1 MGGNGPMKDDLLTTG
16 SISEPQIRSRSGISP
31 IWILPI
37 VALIIAGWLV
47 YKSVVDAGINVVIT
61 FATAQ
66 GIEKGKTRVL
76 FRGTPVGMVK
86 DLAINKDFKGVDVQV
101 KFVKSA
107 KSLLAKD
114 TRFWMVEPRISTQ
127 GITGLETILRGNYIG
142 MLPGKGKESHKFTAL
157 SEPPPM
163 TSTEPGF
170 QIQLTA
176 SNLDSLTTGSMVY
189 FKGIEV
195 GNIQRC
201 ALGKDNNVVIDVF
214 IRKKHA
220 PLLKKSSR
228 FYSVSG
234 ITLEGGLSGFK
245 IHAEALSAL
254 VKGGIAFFT
263 PGGGKGL
270 QNAQNGDMFKL
281 FENKDAA
288 LQKGSFITLVCED
301 GMGISSQTLIK
312 YRGLE
317 IGRVSE
323 INLDQKMSHVVIKA
337 SIQGKYQTLMREGT
351 EFWLV
356 KPHLGLAHTKNL
368 ETLITG
374 TYFTLKPG
382 KGKSKRTF
390 TVLGK
395 APETIPLK
403 KGLQITLE
411 AERLGSIKPDD
422 PVYFRQI
429 KVGKVTRCRLS
440 RNAASVSVGVDIES
454 RYAPL
459 VRSDSK
465 FWKASG
471 IDMSFG
477 LFSGAEVKTESIEA
491 LLEGGI
497 AFATPEKQSENSTV
511 SDNPTVSSKSRGV
524 TLDENGSENKPST
537 KRPKTSSPS
546 GRAARRGDKFML
558 HDKPEDAW
566 LKWRPVIMLA
576 R

>member
-1 MGGNGPMKDDLLTTG
+1 MKDDLLTTG
-16 SISEPQIRSRSGISP
+16 NISEPQLKSRQGISP
-31 IWILPI
+31 IWILPL

-76 FRGTPVGMVK
+76 FRGTPVGLVK

-101 KFVKSA
+101 EFVKSA
-107 KSLLAKD
+107 RTLLTKD
-114 TRFWMVEPRISTQ
+114 TQFWMVEPRISTQ

-142 MLPGKGKESHKFTAL
+142 MLPGTGDATHEFTAL

-163 TSTEPGF
+163 TSTEPGL

-176 SNLDSLTTGSMVY
+176 SNQGSLTTGSMVY

-195 GNIQRC
+195 GKIERC
-201 ALGKDNNVVIDVF
+201 ALGKNDNVVIDVF
-214 IRKKHA
+214 IRKEHA
-220 PLLKKSSR
+220 SLLKKSSR
-228 FYSVSG
+228 FYNLSG

-245 IHAEALSAL
+245 IRAEALSAL
-254 VKGGIAFFT
+254 VKGGIGFFT
-263 PGGGKGL
+263 PGGGKEV
-270 QNAQNGDMFKL
+270 QNAKNGDVFHL
-281 FENKDAA
+281 FETKDAA
-288 LQKGSFITLVCED
+288 LQEGSWITLTSED
-301 GMGISSQTLIK
+301 GMGISSRTLIK

-323 INLDQKMSHVVIKA
+323 VNLDQKMSHVVIRA
-337 SIQGKYQTLMREGT
+337 SVQGKYQTLMREGT

-356 KPHLGLAHTKNL
+356 KPQLGLAHTKNL

-374 TYFTLKPG
+374 TYFALKPG
-382 KGKSKRTF
+382 SGKSKRTF
-390 TVLGK
+390 TVLGR
-395 APETIPLK
+395 APETITPIN
-403 KGLQITLE
+403 GLQIVLE

-429 KVGKVTRCRLS
+429 KVGKVIDCRLS
-440 RNAASVSVGVDIES
+440 DNATSVSVGVDIES
-454 RYAPL
+454 RYAKL

-471 IDMSFG
+471 IDMRFG
-477 LFSGAEVKTESIEA
+477 LFSGAEVKTESLEA

-497 AFATPEKQSENSTV
+497 AFATPEKHSENATV
-511 SDNPTVSSKSRGV
+511 SNNPTVSSKSRGV
-524 TLDENGSENKPST
+524 TLDENGSEKKPST
-537 KRPKTSSPS
+537 NIAKTSSPS
-546 GRAARRGDKFML
+546 GRSARKGDKFTL

-566 LKWRPVIMLA
+566 LKWRPVIVLGK
-576 R
+576 

>member
-1 MGGNGPMKDDLLTTG
+1 MGGNGPMTDDLL
-16 SISEPQIRSRSGISP
+16 SSENISDPEFKSSKGISP
-31 IWILPI
+31 IWILPM
-37 VALIIAGWLV
+37 VALIIAGWLI

-76 FRGTPVGMVK
+76 FRGTPVGLVK

-101 KFVKSA
+101 EFVKSA
-107 KSLLAKD
+107 KKLLAQG

-127 GITGLETILRGNYIG
+127 GITGLETILRGNYIA
-142 MLPGKGKESHKFTAL
+142 MMPGKGEAAHKFTGL

-163 TSTEPGF
+163 ISTEPGF
-170 QIQLTA
+170 QLQLTA
-176 SNLDSLTTGSMVY
+176 SNQGSLTTGSMVY

-195 GNIQRC
+195 GRIRRC
-201 ALGKDNNVVIDVF
+201 ALGKGNNVIIDVF
-214 IRKKHA
+214 IRKEHA

-228 FYSVSG
+228 FYRVSG

-245 IHAEALSAL
+245 IRTEALSAL
-254 VKGGIAFFT
+254 LKGGIAFFT
-263 PGGGKGL
+263 PGGEKGL
-270 QNAQNGDMFKL
+270 QNAQDGDVFLL

-288 LQKGSFITLVCED
+288 LQEGSFITLICDD
-301 GMGISSQTLIK
+301 GMGISDQTFIK

-317 IGRVSE
+317 IGRVSGV
-323 INLDQKMSHVVIKA
+323 NLDQKMSHVVIKA
-337 SIQGKYQTLMREGT
+337 SIQRKYQTLIREGT
-351 EFWLV
+351 KFWLV
-356 KPHLGLAHTKNL
+356 KPKLGLANTKNL

-374 TYFTLKPG
+374 TYFTLNPG
-382 KGKSKRTF
+382 KGKAKRTF

-395 APETIPLK
+395 VPEIMDAR
-403 KGLQITLE
+403 KGLQIILE

-429 KVGKVTRCRLS
+429 KVGKVTHCRLS
-440 RNAASVSVGVDIES
+440 PNATSVSVGVDIES
-454 RYAPL
+454 RYAEL
-459 VRSDSK
+459 VRRDSK

-477 LFSGAEVKTESIEA
+477 LFSGAKVKTESLEA

-497 AFATPEKQSENSTV
+497 AFATPEKHPENAV
-511 SDNPTVSSKSRGV
+511 IFNKSRGV
-524 TLDENGSENKPST
+524 VLDENGSEKSPST
-537 KRPKTSSPS
+537 PKTKTSSPS
-546 GRAARRGDKFML
+546 GRPAAKGDKFIL
-558 HDKPEDAW
+558 HNKPEDEW
-566 LKWRPVIMLA
+566 LKWRPAIMLP

>member
-1 MGGNGPMKDDLLTTG
+1 MKDDLLTTG
-16 SISEPQIRSRSGISP
+16 NISEPQLKSRHGISP
-31 IWILPI
+31 IWILPL

-76 FRGTPVGMVK
+76 FRGTPVGLVK

-101 KFVKSA
+101 EFVKSA
-107 KSLLAKD
+107 RTLLTKD
-114 TRFWMVEPRISTQ
+114 TQFWMVEPRISTQ

-142 MLPGKGKESHKFTAL
+142 MLPGTGDATHVFTAL

-163 TSTEPGF
+163 TSTEPGL

-176 SNLDSLTTGSMVY
+176 SNQGSLTTGSMVY

-195 GNIQRC
+195 GKIERC
-201 ALGKDNNVVIDVF
+201 ALGKNDNVVIDVF
-214 IRKKHA
+214 IRKEHA
-220 PLLKKSSR
+220 SLLKKSSR
-228 FYSVSG
+228 FYNLSG

-245 IHAEALSAL
+245 IRAEALSAL
-254 VKGGIAFFT
+254 VKGGIGFFT
-263 PGGGKGL
+263 PGGGKEV
-270 QNAQNGDMFKL
+270 QNAKNGDVFHL
-281 FENKDAA
+281 FETKDAA
-288 LQKGSFITLVCED
+288 LQEGSWITLTSED
-301 GMGISSQTLIK
+301 GMGISSRTLIK

-323 INLDQKMSHVVIKA
+323 VNLDQKMSHVVIRA
-337 SIQGKYQTLMREGT
+337 SVQGKYQTLMREGT

-356 KPHLGLAHTKNL
+356 KPQLGLAHTKNL

-374 TYFTLKPG
+374 TYFALKPG
-382 KGKSKRTF
+382 SGKSKRTF
-390 TVLGK
+390 TVLGR
-395 APETIPLK
+395 APESIEVRN
-403 KGLQITLE
+403 GLQITLL

-429 KVGKVTRCRLS
+429 KVGKVTYCRLS
-440 RNAASVSVGVDIES
+440 DNATSVSVGVDIES
-454 RYAPL
+454 RYAKL

-471 IDMSFG
+471 IDMRFG
-477 LFSGAEVKTESIEA
+477 LFSGAEVKTESLEA

-497 AFATPEKQSENSTV
+497 AFATPEKHSENATV
-511 SDNPTVSSKSRGV
+511 SNNPTVSSKNRGV
-524 TLDENGSENKPST
+524 TLDENGSEKKPST
-537 KRPKTSSPS
+537 NIAKTSSPS
-546 GRAARRGDKFML
+546 GRSARKGDKFTL

-566 LKWRPVIMLA
+566 LKWRPVIVLGK
-576 R
+576 

>member
-1 MGGNGPMKDDLLTTG
+1 MKDDLLTTG
-16 SISEPQIRSRSGISP
+16 NISEPQLKSRQGISP
-31 IWILPI
+31 IWILPL

-76 FRGTPVGMVK
+76 FRGTPVGLVK

-101 KFVKSA
+101 EFVKSA
-107 KSLLAKD
+107 RTLLTED
-114 TRFWMVEPRISTQ
+114 TQFWMVEPRISTQ

-142 MLPGKGKESHKFTAL
+142 MLPGTGDATHEFTAL

-163 TSTEPGF
+163 TSTEPGL

-176 SNLDSLTTGSMVY
+176 SNQGSLTTGSMVY

-195 GNIQRC
+195 GKIERC
-201 ALGKDNNVVIDVF
+201 ALGKNDNVVIDVF
-214 IRKKHA
+214 IRKEHA
-220 PLLKKSSR
+220 SLLKKSSR
-228 FYSVSG
+228 FYNLSG

-245 IHAEALSAL
+245 IRAEALSAL
-254 VKGGIAFFT
+254 VKGGIGFFT
-263 PGGGKGL
+263 PGGGKEV
-270 QNAQNGDMFKL
+270 QNAKNGDVFHL
-281 FENKDAA
+281 FETKDAA
-288 LQKGSFITLVCED
+288 LQEGSWITLTSED
-301 GMGISSQTLIK
+301 GMGISSRTLIK

-323 INLDQKMSHVVIKA
+323 VNLDQKMSHVVIKA
-337 SIQGKYQTLMREGT
+337 SVQEKYQTLMREGT

-356 KPHLGLAHTKNL
+356 KPQLGLVHTKNL

-374 TYFTLKPG
+374 TYFTLNPGRGKP
-382 KGKSKRTF
+382 KRTF

-395 APETIPLK
+395 APETITLR
-403 KGLQITLE
+403 KGLQIVLE

-429 KVGKVTRCRLS
+429 KVGKVTYCRLS
-440 RNAASVSVGVDIES
+440 DNATSVSVGVDIES
-454 RYAPL
+454 RYAKL

-471 IDMSFG
+471 IDMRFG
-477 LFSGAEVKTESIEA
+477 LFSGAEVKTESLEA

-497 AFATPEKQSENSTV
+497 AFATPEKHSENATV
-511 SDNPTVSSKSRGV
+511 SNNPTVSSKSRGV
-524 TLDENGSENKPST
+524 TLDENGSEKKPST
-537 KRPKTSSPS
+537 NIAKTSSPS
-546 GRAARRGDKFML
+546 GRSARKGDKFTL

-566 LKWRPVIMLA
+566 LKWRPVIVLGK
-576 R
+576 

>member
-1 MGGNGPMKDDLLTTG
+1 MKDDLLTTG
-16 SISEPQIRSRSGISP
+16 NISEPQLKSRQGISP
-31 IWILPI
+31 IWILPL

-76 FRGTPVGMVK
+76 FRGTPVGLVK

-101 KFVKSA
+101 EFVKSA
-107 KSLLAKD
+107 RTLLTED
-114 TRFWMVEPRISTQ
+114 TQFWMVEPRISTQ

-142 MLPGKGKESHKFTAL
+142 MLPGTGDATHEFTAL

-163 TSTEPGF
+163 TSTEPGL

-176 SNLDSLTTGSMVY
+176 SNQGSLTTGSMVY

-195 GNIQRC
+195 GKIQRC
-201 ALGKDNNVVIDVF
+201 ALGKNDNVVIDVF
-214 IRKKHA
+214 IRKEHA
-220 PLLKKSSR
+220 SLLKKSSR
-228 FYSVSG
+228 FYNLSG

-245 IHAEALSAL
+245 IRAEALSAL
-254 VKGGIAFFT
+254 VKGGIGFFT
-263 PGGGKGL
+263 PGGGKEV
-270 QNAQNGDMFKL
+270 QNAKNGDVFHL
-281 FENKDAA
+281 FETKDAA
-288 LQKGSFITLVCED
+288 LQEGSWITLTSED
-301 GMGISSQTLIK
+301 GMGISSRTLIK

-323 INLDQKMSHVVIKA
+323 VNLDQKMSHVVIKA
-337 SIQGKYQTLMREGT
+337 SVQGKYQTLMREGT

-356 KPHLGLAHTKNL
+356 KPQLGLAHTKNL

-374 TYFTLKPG
+374 TYFALKPG
-382 KGKSKRTF
+382 SGKSKRTF
-390 TVLGK
+390 TVLGR
-395 APETIPLK
+395 APETITPIN
-403 KGLQITLE
+403 GLQIVLE

-429 KVGKVTRCRLS
+429 KVGKVTDCRLS
-440 RNAASVSVGVDIES
+440 DNATSVSVGVDIES
-454 RYAPL
+454 RYAKL

-471 IDMSFG
+471 IDMRFG
-477 LFSGAEVKTESIEA
+477 LFSGAEVKTESLEA

-497 AFATPEKQSENSTV
+497 AFATPDKNFKNDTV
-511 SDNPTVSSKSRGV
+511 SKNPSVSNKSRGV
-524 TLDENGSENKPST
+524 TLDENGSEKKPST
-537 KRPKTSSPS
+537 NIAKTSSPS
-546 GRAARRGDKFML
+546 GRSARKGDKFTL

-566 LKWRPVIMLA
+566 LKWRPVIVLGK
-576 R
+576 

>member
-1 MGGNGPMKDDLLTTG
+1 MTDDLL
-16 SISEPQIRSRSGISP
+16 SSENISDPEFKSSKGISP
-31 IWILPI
+31 IWILPM
-37 VALIIAGWLV
+37 VALIIAGWLI

-76 FRGTPVGMVK
+76 FRGTPVGLVK

-101 KFVKSA
+101 EFVKSA
-107 KSLLAKD
+107 KKLLAQG

-127 GITGLETILRGNYIG
+127 GITGLETILRGNYIA
-142 MLPGKGKESHKFTAL
+142 MMPGKGEAAHKFTGL

-163 TSTEPGF
+163 ISTEPGF
-170 QIQLTA
+170 QLQLTA
-176 SNLDSLTTGSMVY
+176 SNQGSLTTGSMVY

-195 GNIQRC
+195 GRIRRC
-201 ALGKDNNVVIDVF
+201 ALGKGNNVIIDVF
-214 IRKKHA
+214 IRKEHA

-228 FYSVSG
+228 FYRVSG

-245 IHAEALSAL
+245 IRTEALSAL
-254 VKGGIAFFT
+254 LKGGIAFFT
-263 PGGGKGL
+263 PGGEKGL
-270 QNAQNGDMFKL
+270 QNAQDGDVFLL

-288 LQKGSFITLVCED
+288 LQEGSFITLICDD
-301 GMGISSQTLIK
+301 GMGISDQTFIK

-317 IGRVSE
+317 IGRVSGV
-323 INLDQKMSHVVIKA
+323 NLDQKMSHVVIKA
-337 SIQGKYQTLMREGT
+337 SIQRKYQTLIREGT
-351 EFWLV
+351 KFWLV
-356 KPHLGLAHTKNL
+356 KPKLGLANTKNL

-374 TYFTLKPG
+374 TYFTLNPG
-382 KGKSKRTF
+382 KGKAKRTF

-395 APETIPLK
+395 VPEIMDAR
-403 KGLQITLE
+403 KGLQIILE

-429 KVGKVTRCRLS
+429 KVGKVTHCRLS
-440 RNAASVSVGVDIES
+440 PNATSVSVGVDIES
-454 RYAPL
+454 RYAEL
-459 VRSDSK
+459 VRRDSK

-477 LFSGAEVKTESIEA
+477 LFSGAKVKTESLEA

-497 AFATPEKQSENSTV
+497 AFATPEKHPENAV
-511 SDNPTVSSKSRGV
+511 IFNKSRGV
-524 TLDENGSENKPST
+524 VLDENGSEKSPST
-537 KRPKTSSPS
+537 PKTKTSSPS
-546 GRAARRGDKFML
+546 GRPAAKGDKFIL
-558 HDKPEDAW
+558 HNKPEDEW
-566 LKWRPVIMLA
+566 LKWRPAIMLP

>member
-1 MGGNGPMKDDLLTTG
+1 MKDDPLTTDN
-16 SISEPQIRSRSGISP
+16 ISAPQIKSRQGISP
-31 IWILPI
+31 VWILPI
-37 VALIIAGWLV
+37 LALIIAGWLV
-47 YKSVVDAGINVVIT
+47 YKSIVEAGINVVIT

-76 FRGTPVGMVK
+76 FRGTPVGLVK
-86 DLAINKDFKGVDVQV
+86 DLAINRDFKGVDVQV
-101 KFVKSA
+101 EFVKSA
-107 KSLLAKD
+107 RTLLAKD
-114 TRFWMVEPRISTQ
+114 TQFWMVEPRISTQ
-127 GITGLETILRGNYIG
+127 GITGLETILRGNYIA
-142 MLPGKGKESHKFTAL
+142 MLPGKGDAVHKFTAL

-163 TSTEPGF
+163 TSTEPGI

-176 SNLDSLTTGSMVY
+176 NNQGSLTTGSMVY

-195 GNIQRC
+195 GRIQKC
-201 ALGKDNNVVIDVF
+201 ALGKNDKVVIDVF
-214 IRKKHA
+214 IREEHV

-245 IHAEALSAL
+245 IRAEALSAL

-270 QNAQNGDMFKL
+270 QNARNGEVFQL
-281 FENKDAA
+281 FETKDAA
-288 LQKGSFITLVCED
+288 LQVGSWITLVCED
-301 GMGISSQTLIK
+301 GMGISNQTLIK

-323 INLDQKMSHVVIKA
+323 VNLDKEMSHVVIKA
-337 SIQGKYQTLMREGT
+337 SVQRKYQTLMREGT
-351 EFWLV
+351 ELWLV
-356 KPHLGLAHTKNL
+356 KPQLGLAHAKNL

-382 KGKSKRTF
+382 KGKSKRRF
-390 TVLGK
+390 KVLGK
-395 APETIPLK
+395 APEAIEVR

-411 AERLGSIKPDD
+411 AERVGSIKPDD

-454 RYAPL
+454 RYAKL

-491 LLEGGI
+491 MLEGGI
-497 AFATPEKQSENSTV
+497 AFATPEKHSENATV
-511 SDNPTVSSKSRGV
+511 SKNPSVSNKGRGV
-524 TLDENGSENKPST
+524 ELDEDGSEKKLSNK
-537 KRPKTSSPS
+537 KFKTSSPS
-546 GRAARRGDKFML
+546 GRAARKGDKFIL
-558 HDKPEDAW
+558 HDKPEDEW
-566 LKWRPVIMLA
+566 LKWRPAIMLA

>member
-1 MGGNGPMKDDLLTTG
+1 MKDDVLTTG
-16 SISEPQIRSRSGISP
+16 NINEPQLKTRQGISP
-31 IWILPI
+31 IWILPL
-37 VALIIAGWLV
+37 VALIIAGWLI

-61 FATAQ
+61 FESAQ

-76 FRGTPVGMVK
+76 FRGTPVGQVK
-86 DLAINKDFKGVDVQV
+86 DLSINKDFKGVDVQV
-101 KFVKSA
+101 EFVKSA
-107 KSLLAKD
+107 RTLLNRD
-114 TRFWMVEPRISTQ
+114 TQFWMVEPRISTQ

-142 MLPGKGKESHKFTAL
+142 MLPGKGEEAHEFNAL
-157 SEPPPM
+157 PEPPPM
-163 TSTEPGF
+163 TSTEPGL

-176 SNLDSLTTGSMVY
+176 NNQGSLTTGSMVY

-195 GNIQRC
+195 GKIQRC
-201 ALGKDNNVVIDVF
+201 ALGKDDNVVIDVF
-214 IRKKHA
+214 IRKEHA

-234 ITLEGGLSGFK
+234 ITFEGGLSGFK
-245 IHAEALSAL
+245 IRAEALSAL
-254 VKGGIAFFT
+254 VKGGIGFFT
-263 PGGGKGL
+263 PVGGKGP
-270 QNAQNGDMFKL
+270 QNAQNGDLFKL

-288 LQKGSFITLVCED
+288 LQEGSWITLICDE

-317 IGRVSE
+317 IGRVSKV
-323 INLDQKMSHVVIKA
+323 NLDQKMSHVVIKA
-337 SIQGKYQTLMREGT
+337 SVQGKYQTLMREGT
-351 EFWLV
+351 KFWLV
-356 KPHLGLAHTKNL
+356 KPQLGLAHTKNL

-382 KGKSKRTF
+382 SGKPKTTF

-395 APETIPLK
+395 APESIAVR

-429 KVGKVTRCRLS
+429 KVGKVTYCRLS

-454 RYAPL
+454 RYAKL
-459 VRSDSK
+459 VRSDSR

-471 IDMSFG
+471 IDMRFG
-477 LFSGAEVKTESIEA
+477 LFSGAEVKTESLEA

-497 AFATPEKQSENSTV
+497 AFATPEKHSENATV
-511 SDNPTVSSKSRGV
+511 SNNPSIFNKNRGV
-524 TLDENGSENKPST
+524 ELDENGSEKELST
-537 KRPKTSSPS
+537 KRSNTSSPS
-546 GRAARRGDKFML
+546 GRAARKGDTFIL
-558 HDKPEDAW
+558 HDKPDDAW
-566 LKWRPVIMLA
+566 LKWRPVIMLGK
-576 R
+576 

>member
-1 MGGNGPMKDDLLTTG
+1 MKDDLLTTG
-16 SISEPQIRSRSGISP
+16 NISEPQLKSRQGISP
-31 IWILPI
+31 IWILPL

-76 FRGTPVGMVK
+76 FRGTPVGLVK

-101 KFVKSA
+101 EFVKSA
-107 KSLLAKD
+107 RTLLTKD
-114 TRFWMVEPRISTQ
+114 TQFWMVEPRISTQ

-142 MLPGKGKESHKFTAL
+142 MLPGTGDATHVFTAL

-163 TSTEPGF
+163 TSTEPGL

-176 SNLDSLTTGSMVY
+176 SNQGSLTTGSMVY

-195 GNIQRC
+195 GKIERC
-201 ALGKDNNVVIDVF
+201 ALGKNDNVVIDVF
-214 IRKKHA
+214 IRKEHA
-220 PLLKKSSR
+220 SLLKKSSR
-228 FYSVSG
+228 FYNLSG

-245 IHAEALSAL
+245 IRAEALSAL
-254 VKGGIAFFT
+254 VKGGIGFFT
-263 PGGGKGL
+263 PGGGKEV
-270 QNAQNGDMFKL
+270 QNAKNGDVFHL
-281 FENKDAA
+281 FETKDAA
-288 LQKGSFITLVCED
+288 LQEGSWITLTSED
-301 GMGISSQTLIK
+301 GMGISSRTLIK

-323 INLDQKMSHVVIKA
+323 VNLDQKMSHVVIRA
-337 SIQGKYQTLMREGT
+337 SVQGKYQTLMREGT

-356 KPHLGLAHTKNL
+356 KPQLGLAHTKNL

-374 TYFTLKPG
+374 TYFALKPG
-382 KGKSKRTF
+382 SGKSKRTF
-390 TVLGK
+390 TVLGR
-395 APETIPLK
+395 APETITPIN
-403 KGLQITLE
+403 GLQIVLE

-429 KVGKVTRCRLS
+429 KVGKVTYCRLS
-440 RNAASVSVGVDIES
+440 DNATSVSVGVDIES
-454 RYAPL
+454 RYAKL

-471 IDMSFG
+471 IDMRFG
-477 LFSGAEVKTESIEA
+477 LFSGAEVKTESLEA

-497 AFATPEKQSENSTV
+497 AFATPEKHSENATV
-511 SDNPTVSSKSRGV
+511 SKNPTVSSKSRGV
-524 TLDENGSENKPST
+524 TLDENGSEKKPST
-537 KRPKTSSPS
+537 NIAKTSSPS
-546 GRAARRGDKFML
+546 GRSARKGDKFTL

-566 LKWRPVIMLA
+566 LKWRPVIVLGK
-576 R
+576 